1 MKISLYLVLRVY
13 GHFEGVCSSG
23 KLSDV
28 NPLTVD
34 VGVVNVLAPS
44 GDALVAIILAVIDR
58 INTVVAVIIL
68 QTEACL
74 VSLYEAVAQMINDFV
89 MSKNLPHQYRISKSF
104 VAVRS
109 DLPVAIKK

>member
-44 GDALVAIILAVIDR
+44 GDALVAIILA
-58 INTVVAVIIL
+58 IIFW
-68 QTEACL
+68 
-74 VSLYEAVAQMINDFV
+74 VYS
-89 MSKNLPHQYRISKSF
+89 
-104 VAVRS
+104 
-109 DLPVAIKK
+109 